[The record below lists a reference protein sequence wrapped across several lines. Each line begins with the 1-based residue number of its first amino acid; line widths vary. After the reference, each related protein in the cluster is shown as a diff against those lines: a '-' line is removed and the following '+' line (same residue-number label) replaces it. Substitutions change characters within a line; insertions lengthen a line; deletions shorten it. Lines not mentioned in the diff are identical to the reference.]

1 MPSVMLSI
9 RFVFEMKFYRTSAR
23 ISSMVIRS
31 WACHL
36 STTIS
41 SYRFKALTTAH
52 IVRIDTEWWTNI
64 DQGSKWT
71 EARFSDKETEFL
83 GRFNEGRQKVYVIVD
98 AAWIYEP
105 KKFCG
110 DEGFNDDSS
119 SDAWTGKFFVSYCI
133 TNLPCHSLLT
143 TCYRSVALKQTNSF
157 QNILI
162 VLFHRNRKRKRR
174 RKECEKK
181 PSKPSTF
188 HR

>member
-71 EARFSDKETEFL
+71 EARFSGQGKFL
-83 GRFNEGRQKVYVIVD
+83 GRFNEGRQKYVI
-98 AAWIYEP
+98 P
-105 KKFCG
+105 G
-110 DEGFNDDSS
+110 TLLGFTSIRNSAGMRASMMTHLVAMLEQESS
-119 SDAWTGKFFVSYCI
+119 LY
-133 TNLPCHSLLT
+133 
-143 TCYRSVALKQTNSF
+143 
-157 QNILI
+157 LI
-162 VLFHRNRKRKRR
+162 VSLIYLVTACLLRVIGQSPWSRQTRSKIFLLFFSIERERE
-174 RKECEKK
+174 KEKKCEKK